1 MNIQFHEEPN
11 CIITGSKF
19 VCNNKGN
26 SEKWMAIRLAQYVTG
41 IVGIKFV
48 YKILVKNT
56 EVKFTKK
63 FL

>member
-1 MNIQFHEEPN
+1 
-11 CIITGSKF
+11 
-19 VCNNKGN
+19 
-26 SEKWMAIRLAQYVTG
+26 MAIRLAQYVTG

-63 FL
+63 FLWRKLFIKNIFKIMDGVLELH